1 MCVYENIYIYI
12 YIYTHGEMV
21 DSDEYDK
28 MIEISGKVDKSGTYN
43 GVER

>member
-1 MCVYENIYIYI
+1 MI
-12 YIYTHGEMV
+12 

-43 GVER
+43 GLSGNISLLRELHQTEIF